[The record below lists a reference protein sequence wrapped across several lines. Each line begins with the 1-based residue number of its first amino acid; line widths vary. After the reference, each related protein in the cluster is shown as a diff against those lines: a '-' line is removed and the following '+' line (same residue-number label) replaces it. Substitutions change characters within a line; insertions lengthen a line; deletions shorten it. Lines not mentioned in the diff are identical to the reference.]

1 MGVEVFGVLDQR
13 GGVYDIYEGFAGE
26 VAGPFSL
33 GGCEGAFGLVVL
45 GELGLDV
52 VVDAL
57 YLLRHGLAGV

>member
-1 MGVEVFGVLDQR
+1 MDEVFGV
-13 GGVYDIYEGFAGE
+13 YDVYEGFGGE
-26 VAGPFSL
+26 VACSFSL

-57 YLLRHGLAGV
+57 YFLL